1 MSQILSTNIA
11 ILLSTY
17 NSSLYLKEQLDSL
30 LLQSNQKWDLFI
42 RDDGSTD
49 NTLDI
54 IAQYSKKYS
63 NIHLIK
69 DLNIGLGPR
78 DSFLYL
84 LQFVKAEYYMFCDHD
99 DVWLPNKVDVTLNR
113 MKILSS
119 KYSDKP
125 ILICSDLCVVDS
137 NLNIISDSLWHL
149 CKVSPAILCRNYK
162 YLSVCNF
169 VTGCTMMINNAVKEC
184 VFPYPA
190 VAPMHDFY
198 IALKVARVGIIDYIS
213 KPLILYRQHGANS
226 IGAEAY
232 PNHVIKEK
240 IKSFRHFIYVNQC
253 LYKSVSSVVPISYIE
268 YWYYKIMYF
277 FKRTER

>member
-84 LQFVKAEYYMFCDHD
+84 LP
-99 DVWLPNKVDVTLNR
+99 L
-113 MKILSS
+113 
-119 KYSDKP
+119 
-125 ILICSDLCVVDS
+125 
-137 NLNIISDSLWHL
+137 
-149 CKVSPAILCRNYK
+149 VSR
-162 YLSVCNF
+162 
-169 VTGCTMMINNAVKEC
+169 
-184 VFPYPA
+184 
-190 VAPMHDFY
+190 
-198 IALKVARVGIIDYIS
+198 
-213 KPLILYRQHGANS
+213 
-226 IGAEAY
+226 
-232 PNHVIKEK
+232 
-240 IKSFRHFIYVNQC
+240 
-253 LYKSVSSVVPISYIE
+253 
-268 YWYYKIMYF
+268 
-277 FKRTER
+277 